1 MGTQHREVGWSA
13 REEVLSTDLK
23 RMQDLSSKAI
33 QDQSRY
39 GSMDGSNT
47 PISSFDLVPN
57 WAPAAGFTV
66 NYGPGAGHQFS
77 TSGVGVDDSDFQVI
91 EFPVTTLTFATPD
104 VTNPRID
111 LIVGTAASVG
121 QDLSARNI
129 LQDPNTRAQI
139 VANVAKTAQPLTTLA
154 VVTGTPAATPVPPA
168 VPAGAVALHEVWV
181 PAGAANSTAFPFP
194 APRLF
199 RRATFPFSIL
209 GGILEGFHLRWD
221 LTADITST
229 SSALVVGDALNVVV
243 IDGEVIDCSAL
254 TGIPVQQDLANNPFG
269 GAAGA
274 SDKPYYIYA
283 VGGRHAPQGTLG
295 FNNLIP
301 IAVVESL
308 TAPNILSG
316 FPSANLQTARGTVN
330 AAGAVYIG
338 IGFVVATT
346 TRRRPCIMNDNL
358 TEIVGAD
365 FGGFMSLTKTG
376 TGPEALGI
384 PASKPSVSRSVL
396 GLLSLGAA
404 SANGEIHLHPDRG
417 DGVAAAPTSIG
428 VGSLTVAPGVKGQVA
443 AHQIYAIA
451 HFFFNPLNA
460 TIWIAGT
467 SINTGDVIQF
477 TPMAYD
483 HRVRRLGAI
492 S

>member
-33 QDQSRY
+33 QDQARNASL
-39 GSMDGSNT
+39 DGSNT

-66 NYGPGAGHQFS
+66 NYGPGSGHQFS
-77 TSGVGVDDSDFQVI
+77 ASGVGVDDSDFQVI
-91 EFPVTTLTFATPD
+91 EFPVTLLTFATPD

-129 LQDPNTRAQI
+129 LQDPNTRTQI
-139 VANVAKTAQPLTTLA
+139 VANVSKTAQPLTTLQ

-181 PAGAANSTAFPFP
+181 PAGAANSTAFPLP
-194 APRLF
+194 AQRLF
-199 RRATFPFSIL
+199 RRAGFPWSVM
-209 GGILEGFHLRWD
+209 GGILAGFHLRWD

-229 SSALVVGDALNVVV
+229 SSSVVVGDAFNQVV
-243 IDGEVIDCSAL
+243 IDGEMIECDSL
-254 TGIPVQQDLANNPFG
+254 FGISVQQDLANNPFG
-269 GAAGA
+269 VAAGT

-283 VGGRHAPQGTLG
+283 VGGRHAPQGTLQSG
-295 FNNLIP
+295 VFVP
-301 IAVVESL
+301 IAIVESL
-308 TAPNILSG
+308 TTPNILSG
-316 FPSANLQTARGTVN
+316 APSANLQTARGTVN

-338 IGFVVATT
+338 IGFVVAGT
-346 TRRRPCIMNDNL
+346 TRRRPCIMHDNV
-358 TEIVGAD
+358 TEIVGGD

-384 PASKPSVSRSVL
+384 PASKPTVSRSVI

-417 DGVAAAPTSIG
+417 DGAAAAPTSLG
-428 VGSLTVAPGVKGQVA
+428 VGSLTVAPGLKMQVA
-443 AHQIYAIA
+443 AHAIYANIQ
-451 HFFFNPLNA
+451 FFFNPVNA
-460 TIWIAGT
+460 TIWVAGT
-467 SINTGDVIQF
+467 SINTGDVISF